1 MQNGEMK
8 CGDVREQLSLLLY
21 GELEFDQEER
31 VESHLDACTECR
43 ATLEHERRMHAT
55 IDAVEV
61 VPSPT
66 LLETCR
72 ENFSERL
79 ASEPAPPPPSQSGLW
94 ERFVESLA
102 LKPGTGWMRPVG
114 AMALVALGFVGS
126 RVVGSQNYRGMGLA
140 DPGAA
145 HVRYVEPSADGRV
158 QIVLDETRQR
168 IVSGRVDDQQIRAL
182 LLNAAKDPSNPGLRA
197 DTVAILVPGAQSA
210 EIRGALVY
218 SLQTEQNIGVRMKVM
233 EGLKPYVNDADVRG
247 ALINVL
253 LSDSNPGLRTQ
264 AIDVL
269 TGGAN
274 GGVNRN
280 VDREVVGTL
289 QELIGRGER
298 QEYIRER
305 CRRVLETVNAST
317 ETY

>member
-1 MQNGEMK
+1 MVG
-8 CGDVREQLSLLLY
+8 
-21 GELEFDQEER
+21 
-31 VESHLDACTECR
+31 T
-43 ATLEHERRMHAT
+43 
-55 IDAVEV
+55 
-61 VPSPT
+61 
-66 LLETCR
+66 
-72 ENFSERL
+72 
-79 ASEPAPPPPSQSGLW
+79 
-94 ERFVESLA
+94 
-102 LKPGTGWMRPVG
+102 PG
-114 AMALVALGFVGS
+114 
-126 RVVGSQNYRGMGLA
+126 YRGMSLA
-140 DPGAA
+140 DAGAA

-168 IVSGRVDDQQIRAL
+168 IVSGRVDDQQIQAL

-197 DTVAILVPGAQSA
+197 ETVAILVPAAQSA
-210 EIRGALVY
+210 EIRGALVAA
-218 SLQTEQNIGVRMKVM
+218 LQHDQNIGVRMKAM
-233 EGLKPYVNDADVRG
+233 EGLKPYANDNDVRS
-247 ALINVL
+247 ALIGVL

-269 TGGAN
+269 TSGAN

-280 VDREVVGTL
+280 VDRQVVGTL